1 MAINPIECSL
11 PSWPPPCPFHIPIS
25 ILSAEILILI
35 HISIVVRAAYL
46 KARKGKN
53 SRHSCGLGGIMA
65 KTLTK
70 KKKNAVTANV
80 LL

>member
-11 PSWPPPCPFHIPIS
+11 PSWPPPCPFRIPIS
-25 ILSAEILILI
+25 ILSAEILI

-70 KKKNAVTANV
+70 KK
-80 LL
+80 